1 MDYFAIKT
9 LHQAAV
15 ALSIGGFFAR
25 GVGSLLGA
33 AWVGG
38 RLAKT
43 LPHIVDTV
51 LLASAL
57 FLAWTLRLDPVHAPS
72 LIAQI
77 VGLVVYLMLFGL
89 ALCSAVLAGHG
100 MAGSTRRDWLHAIS
114 FVVILSLALYLIV
127 DFEFPRLGLI
137 TVNEFES
144 MVVKLTGAE

>member
-25 GVGSLLGA
+25 GLGSLLGA

-57 FLAWTLRLDPVHAPS
+57 FLAWTLRLNPVHAPW
-72 LIAQI
+72 LMAKII
-77 VGLVVYLMLFGL
+77 GLVVYIALGMVALKPSRPARVRAIAWVAALVTFGWIVSVAMTKDPRGLF
-89 ALCSAVLAGHG
+89 A
-100 MAGSTRRDWLHAIS
+100 
-114 FVVILSLALYLIV
+114 
-127 DFEFPRLGLI
+127 
-137 TVNEFES
+137 
-144 MVVKLTGAE
+144 